1 MKLTA
6 LDIRKQEFSR
16 TLRGYDP
23 DEVESFIEVI
33 SDQWKEMV
41 DELKR
46 DNDRISELELKLE
59 HYHKVEEALEEALQ
73 TARTSARQT
82 IVQADV
88 KAKKIVEAAEEDAEK
103 ITRDARDHRR
113 DIKREAAK
121 FSVRRK
127 EIVAKLRAFLLSE
140 MEMLAH
146 YDDDDPTGFIRLLGE
161 AAGDGSGQQQ
171 LTAGSPVS
179 DALNEEQQ
187 QPEEPR
193 QVAPEPAVEEY
204 ASSNAPGQ
212 EPQYGYDEADAR
224 ADVPEADLPET
235 DVPEADVPIAD
246 ALEADAPES
255 NMPEVDAPEANA
267 PEKKAPQ
274 SAPVQPVELLQTHV
288 SNQQT
293 EDGTA
298 QHADLTASQATN
310 EAPADESNPSGPDNN
325 DAFQSEYEKMTTIK
339 DVYGQFDAS
348 AADDTPADDYAEG
361 DYADGSYAEGEY
373 ADDAYPEDA
382 YSDDDYSNDEYTDH
396 MTGDGYAEPGQGTA
410 AQGREYPNQSRPAQD
425 RPPADSPTASGQRAP
440 GMNRPDAHQELSES
454 ATEDIEKIRRILEDL
469 DN

>member
-46 DNDRISELELKLE
+46 DNDRISQLELKLE

-88 KAKKIVEAAEEDAEK
+88 KAKKIIEAAEEDAEK
-103 ITRDARDHRR
+103 ITRDARDHRQE
-113 DIKREAAK
+113 IKREAAK

-146 YDDDDPTGFIRLLGE
+146 YDDDDPTGFIRLLGD
-161 AAGDGSGQQQ
+161 ASGVDTGNQPK
-171 LTAGSPVS
+171 LTAGSPTS
-179 DALNEEQQ
+179 DALDADEAD
-187 QPEEPR
+187 R
-193 QVAPEPAVEEY
+193 QSGQRTVTPAPEPQTAESDVEY
-204 ASSNAPGQ
+204 AEAEPAP
-212 EPQYGYDEADAR
+212 EAEAEYEYDEAESYGESYAESYDESYDESY
-224 ADVPEADLPET
+224 ADPYVDDHTEQT
-235 DVPEADVPIAD
+235 TQ
-246 ALEADAPES
+246 ES
-255 NMPEVDAPEANA
+255 RT
-267 PEKKAPQ
+267 
-274 SAPVQPVELLQTHV
+274 PVQPQAAEQTQAARETRPERATEPS
-288 SNQQT
+288 SN
-293 EDGTA
+293 
-298 QHADLTASQATN
+298 
-310 EAPADESNPSGPDNN
+310 NN
-325 DAFQSEYEKMTTIK
+325 DSFHSEYERMASIE
-339 DVYGQFDAS
+339 DVYGQFD
-348 AADDTPADDYAEG
+348 P
-361 DYADGSYAEGEY
+361 
-373 ADDAYPEDA
+373 DA
-382 YSDDDYSNDEYTDH
+382 SDDDYKGHDEH
-396 MTGDGYAEPGQGTA
+396 PREAAGDGYADSVQGTTRH
-410 AQGREYPNQSRPAQD
+410 GHEYPNQSRPAED
-425 RPPADSPTASGQRAP
+425 RPPADSPAASGRRAP
-440 GMNRPDAHQELSES
+440 GMNRPDAYEDLSES

>member
-23 DEVESFIEVI
+23 DEVDSFIEVI

-82 IVQADV
+82 IVQADI
-88 KAKKIVEAAEEDAEK
+88 KAKKIIEAAEEDAEK

-146 YDDDDPTGFIRLLGE
+146 YDDDDPTGFIKLLGE
-161 AAGDGSGQQQ
+161 AAGLNGGQQAQ

-179 DALNEEQQ
+179 DALEEDEVERPKSAAQASAPAPAPAQETQEQYADEADDFQEDDFAEDYADDYTYDESEAYEQPGAYQQ
-187 QPEEPR
+187 HEPQPRSAAPSESEPR
-193 QVAPEPAVEEY
+193 QPSQRRADEPREEEPAP
-204 ASSNAPGQ
+204 AANHGA
-212 EPQYGYDEADAR
+212 
-224 ADVPEADLPET
+224 T
-235 DVPEADVPIAD
+235 D
-246 ALEADAPES
+246 
-255 NMPEVDAPEANA
+255 
-267 PEKKAPQ
+267 
-274 SAPVQPVELLQTHV
+274 
-288 SNQQT
+288 
-293 EDGTA
+293 
-298 QHADLTASQATN
+298 
-310 EAPADESNPSGPDNN
+310 DNDTFHN
-325 DAFQSEYEKMTTIK
+325 EYERMATIQE
-339 DVYGQFDAS
+339 VYGQFDPDS
-348 AADDTPADDYAEG
+348 AGEADATGDQSHADHDADYPSDEYTERDYSVEDYAGYGDGSHSNYVDDDYADQVNG
-361 DYADGSYAEGEY
+361 TADGAGEY
-373 ADDAYPEDA
+373 P
-382 YSDDDYSNDEYTDH
+382 H
-396 MTGDGYAEPGQGTA
+396 
-410 AQGREYPNQSRPAQD
+410 QSRPAQD
-425 RPPADSPTASGQRAP
+425 RPPADSSAASGRRAP

-454 ATEDIEKIRRILEDL
+454 ASEDIEKIRRILEDL